1 MIEGEQVAKEGVL
14 VDLQK
19 DQALP
24 ELDLTGS
31 YGYTGLGDTPQDSL
45 DSLGTQSY
53 PTWSIGLEL
62 RLPLLFGVKQ
72 RNDLEVEQLKRELAS
87 VRLAA
92 AHKQMTDTIASL
104 VQSIATL
111 REHIDNQHKV
121 AQVKG
126 DLLEVQIARVHD
138 GTGSLPEVYSA
149 EDALRQARQHELEAV
164 VRYRQATLELE
175 RASGSVLRDH
185 GLEELKEGQVALS
198 EELTSR

>member
-1 MIEGEQVAKEGVL
+1 MH
-14 VDLQK
+14 
-19 DQALP
+19 
-24 ELDLTGS
+24 
-31 YGYTGLGDTPQDSL
+31 
-45 DSLGTQSY
+45 
-53 PTWSIGLEL
+53 
-62 RLPLLFGVKQ
+62 
-72 RNDLEVEQLKRELAS
+72 S
-87 VRLAA
+87 VQLAA
-92 AHKQMTDTIASL
+92 ARTQMTDTIASL

-111 REHIDNQHKV
+111 REHVDNQHKV

-185 GLEELKEGQVALS
+185 GLEELKGGR
-198 EELTSR
+198 SR